1 MEKKPIPKNT
11 QEEIDKIVSLIKKG
25 EGRTDFILLYGSYA
39 RGDWVE
45 DKYVEDRIVYEY
57 ESDLDILILVAN
69 EKLEKDFSIWNRIE
83 AQVAR
88 DRTIKTPVS
97 LEVDTVQFFNDQI
110 AAKSYFYSDIRKEA
124 VILYDSGKQKLEDP
138 RELPH
143 RRKKE
148 MIIRDKDL
156 WLDDK
161 AEEAFVDFENIFKRG
176 NYKKAVFELHQATE
190 ALYTTV
196 LLVFSGYK
204 PKTHDLKKL
213 RRRVNQVD
221 PRFKDT
227 FPENT
232 DEDKRLF
239 QLLTKAYVDA
249 RYKPSYTITKEELE
263 VLKKKAI
270 DLKDLVKKLCNEKLN
285 GVEAD

>member
-1 MEKKPIPKNT
+1 MEKKPIPKDK
-11 QEEIDKIVSLIKKG
+11 QEEIDKIVNLIKKG
-25 EGRTDFILLYGSYA
+25 EGRIEFILLYGSYA

-69 EKLEKDFSIWNRIE
+69 EKLEKDFSVWNRIE
-83 AQVAR
+83 AQITR
-88 DRTIKTPVS
+88 ERTIKTPVS
-97 LEVDTVQFFNDQI
+97 LEIDTVQFFNDQI

-176 NYKKAVFELHQATE
+176 NYKKAVFELHQAVE

-213 RRRVNQVD
+213 RRSVNQVD

-232 DEDKRLF
+232 EEDKRLF

-249 RYKPSYTITKEELE
+249 RYKPSYKITKKELE
-263 VLKKKAI
+263 VLKQKAI
-270 DLKDLVKKLCNEKLN
+270 DLKDLVKKVCNEKLN
-285 GVEAD
+285 GVEAN